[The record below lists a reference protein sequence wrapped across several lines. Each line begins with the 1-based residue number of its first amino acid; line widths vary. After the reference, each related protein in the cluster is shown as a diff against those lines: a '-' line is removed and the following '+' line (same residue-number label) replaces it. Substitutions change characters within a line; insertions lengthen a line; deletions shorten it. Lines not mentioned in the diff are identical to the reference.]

1 VLFRSVTNLMSMV
14 GTSDIPDFV
23 PCYFESEYWQD
34 PAVYAAHSA
43 MFQIG
48 GVTTPTLIQHGEA
61 DVRVPLSQGKELYV
75 ALKRQGVPVEMDI
88 YPRQGHGASEPR
100 AICDVMRRNLAWFD
114 RWLRATQGE

>member
-1 VLFRSVTNLMSMV
+1 MGWSYGGFMTSWAITQTKRFRAASVGAGVTNLMSMV

-48 GVTTPTLIQHGEA
+48 GVTPPLIRMARPTCACPWPGQ
-61 DVRVPLSQGKELYV
+61 RQYV
-75 ALKRQGVPVEMDI
+75 ALKR
-88 YPRQGHGASEPR
+88 HGR
-100 AICDVMRRNLAWFD
+100 ARID
-114 RWLRATQGE
+114 